1 MKQEL
6 EDLAFRVLKPAV
18 VEDLEGRLKSQR
30 KAREAGCLIVYI
42 QTIYNA
48 DMNLMSDVW
57 LEQSLRKK
65 VWEFERVLNAYY
77 PTRTDTRL
85 RGPVRLLLR
94 SMSAWRYH
102 LGIYRFP
109 LELRA
114 LHKLIAYQRPETSG
128 F

>member
-1 MKQEL
+1 M
-6 EDLAFRVLKPAV
+6 
-18 VEDLEGRLKSQR
+18 
-30 KAREAGCLIVYI
+30 
-42 QTIYNA
+42 
-48 DMNLMSDVW
+48 
-57 LEQSLRKK
+57 
-65 VWEFERVLNAYY
+65 LNAYY

-102 LGIYRFP
+102 LGFYRFP

-114 LHKLIAYQRPETSG
+114 LQKLIGYQRPETSG